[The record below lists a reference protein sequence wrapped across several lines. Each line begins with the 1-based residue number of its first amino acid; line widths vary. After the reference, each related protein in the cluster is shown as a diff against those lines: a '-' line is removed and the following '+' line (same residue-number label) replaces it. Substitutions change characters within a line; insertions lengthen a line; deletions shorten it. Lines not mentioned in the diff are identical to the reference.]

1 MAKCIVIYSSNRI
14 LITEQTIHLTAQ
26 MNFKTIIKF
35 LGEKRSNTKV
45 YILYGSLSMKS
56 QKGKTV
62 IIGGRS
68 VVASGQRRRGATEK
82 QHDGCPLTGWQK
94 WCWVLILLEIHTTA
108 HKWQN

>member
-1 MAKCIVIYSSNRI
+1 MAKCIEIYSSNRI
-14 LITEQTIHLTAQ
+14 LITEQTIQLTAH

-35 LGEKRSNTKV
+35 LGETRSNIKV

-56 QKGKTV
+56 HKGKTV

-82 QHDGCPLTGWQK
+82 RHDGCPLTG
-94 WCWVLILLEIHTTA
+94 
-108 HKWQN
+108 